1 MKSFSLFLILFLL
14 SSAATLAQ
22 TDPEI
27 LRGELNG
34 SPYTI
39 ALPAAWQSGNLF
51 FHVHGWRPAEAPHEA
66 DLDTDDPF
74 YRFLLENG
82 WAIARTAFRENGVNH
97 DAHTADIEILK
108 SWIHNEIST
117 VQRVI
122 LEGESTAATLVL
134 RIAECNPDLADGVI
148 AKGAFVN
155 LNDREADS
163 FLEAT
168 PGIPAIL
175 MSNLTELDGPVAYVA
190 SAENAPVRP
199 VLRPLL
205 NPGHVNVNWME
216 RRDAFLAME
225 KWLDGTLP
233 GMITDG
239 TRTVPVRET
248 GTVQTETRISNRV
261 ISINPF
267 FGNAFIGFHPDE
279 LAAWGLQRGDFF
291 LIETHGELRRVY
303 YGLSYGDVPLGEWV
317 AFPTASDTILL
328 ARNHES
334 AAETARLNTGDEVSF
349 LRLKTEK

>member
-1 MKSFSLFLILFLL
+1 M
-14 SSAATLAQ
+14 
-22 TDPEI
+22 
-27 LRGELNG
+27 
-34 SPYTI
+34 
-39 ALPAAWQSGNLF
+39 
-51 FHVHGWRPAEAPHEA
+51 
-66 DLDTDDPF
+66 
-74 YRFLLENG
+74 
-82 WAIARTAFRENGVNH
+82 NH

-248 GTVQTETRISNRV
+248 GTLQTETRISNRV